1 MSGGPIL
8 FYDGDCGLC
17 ARAVQ
22 WVLKRDA
29 RGDFRF
35 APLQGTT
42 YASLDRERPRDV
54 STMVLLDGTELLT
67 ESDAALRI
75 ARRVGGL
82 WGALATIGGI
92 VPRSLRNAIYR
103 AVAKRRHRWFGHAD
117 ACRLATAEERA
128 RFLP

>member
-22 WVLKRDA
+22 WVLARDL
-29 RGDFRF
+29 RGEFRF

-82 WGALATIGGI
+82 WGALAAIGGI

-103 AVAKRRHRWFGHAD
+103 AVATRRHRWFGHAD
-117 ACRLATAEERA
+117 ACRLVTATERT